1 MKKMLIFLTITLG
14 IVSVLASCKNNFSG
28 LDNDINSSHRKSEIA
43 KNVGELKDAG
53 YFDYLINECRAAT
66 DEESAQIMRFINDTD
81 SVLEEICLEENGEEQ
96 ISAINALFC
105 EGSVDDFSNAFSK
118 LDEEK
123 SKEFI
128 DFVNSNFNTESENAA
143 RSINMN
149 SSILRLKYD
158 TPAARGIFA
167 ADLEWSTIGWYTG
180 FCVATTASFYL
191 ASFGPFWSR
200 IAGQIA
206 ATAGVISMTVQLA
219 RWATCSD
226 LLTFLQSL
234 ISVDPDDEDNIRS
247 KTTTLNDI
255 INSPEGKKVGLILL
269 ETAATAAASLITPK
283 GRLLVSRIIS
293 AYNSLVETILSKLPK
308 GIKYT
313 IGSVPLEKVEKPA
326 WLLKWA
332 LK

>member
-1 MKKMLIFLTITLG
+1 MIELLDNANKRSFIMKKTLIFSTITLG
-14 IVSVLASCKNNFSG
+14 IVSVLASCKNNFSV

-43 KNVGELKDAG
+43 KSVGELKDAG

-105 EGSVDDFSNAFSK
+105 EGSVDDFSSAFSK

-128 DFVNSNFNTESENAA
+128 DFVNTNFNTESVNAA

-180 FCVATTASFYL
+180 FCVATVAGFYLSTYGGFWTRVAGYAAAIAGTVSMVTQLGIWAICTDLVAVAQTCIGFDEKNAMSTASVL
-191 ASFGPFWSR
+191 NA
-200 IAGQIA
+200 
-206 ATAGVISMTVQLA
+206 
-219 RWATCSD
+219 
-226 LLTFLQSL
+226 LLQNEEGRKLLL
-234 ISVDPDDEDNIRS
+234 IS
-247 KTTTLNDI
+247 
-255 INSPEGKKVGLILL
+255 GK
-269 ETAATAAASLITPK
+269 TAATVAAAYISTTGIALK
-283 GRLLVSRIIS
+283 EKIIS
-293 AYNSLVETILSKLPK
+293 AYNKIVETILEHLPK
-308 GIKYT
+308 IFEYT
-313 IGSVPLEKVEKPA
+313 FGSIIYKL
-326 WLLKWA
+326 
-332 LK
+332 